1 MGTTNTIFN
10 TFEPITLPTTI
21 SVFFF
26 KTAATVA
33 ASSGKLVPIATIVN
47 PIISS
52 EIFKIFAIFSA
63 LTTAYFDPR
72 IKERSPITR

>member
-1 MGTTNTIFN
+1 ML
-10 TFEPITLPTTI
+10 PIIKSAFPFLADCI
-21 SVFFF
+21 L
-26 KTAATVA
+26 A